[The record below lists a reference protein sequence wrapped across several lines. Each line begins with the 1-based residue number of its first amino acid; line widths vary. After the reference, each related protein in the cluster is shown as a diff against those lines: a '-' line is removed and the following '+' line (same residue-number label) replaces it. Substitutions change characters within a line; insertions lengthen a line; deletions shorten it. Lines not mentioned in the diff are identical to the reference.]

1 MRRVF
6 YLILSVALLSA
17 CSKKG
22 AEYLSADGFA
32 QGSTYHIVYSI
43 PETAKEKEKFRT
55 EVEELIEDSFYQ
67 INKSVSGY
75 DSTSILSRANRGE
88 NPQLNRIFTDVFNYA
103 KQIYKE
109 SNGAVDASAAP
120 LFDIWGFGFK
130 NKVPVTQEKI
140 DSIKQFVGMEKVNL
154 SSSGLLIKSD
164 SRISLNFNAIA
175 QGYTTDYFAR
185 QFDSLGIEN
194 YLIEIGGE
202 IYCKGLSSK
211 GRNWR
216 VGIDAP
222 RDGNFIPGE
231 DIQAVIELSGRGLVT
246 SGNYRKFYV
255 AEDGQK
261 YSHTID
267 PASGRPVQHTLLSAT
282 VIADNATVADAY
294 ATYFMV
300 VGLEKAKEI
309 LATREDMEALL
320 IYGEQEN
327 MKSYETPGLKK
338 MIVGS
343 SKLKTENN
351 T

>member
-1 MRRVF
+1 MRRIF

-43 PETAKEKEKFRT
+43 PETATDREKFQAM
-55 EVEELIEDSFYQ
+55 VEELIGDSFNQ

-75 DSTSILSRANRGE
+75 DSTSILSRSNRGDE
-88 NPQLNRIFTDVFNYA
+88 PQLNRIFLDVFNYA
-103 KQIYKE
+103 QQIYKE

-130 NKVPVTQEKI
+130 NKIPVTQEKI
-140 DSIKQFVGMEKVNL
+140 DSIKQFVGMDKVQL
-154 SSSGLLIKSD
+154 SSNGYLIKSD
-164 SRISLNFNAIA
+164 PRISLNFNAIA
-175 QGYTTDYFAR
+175 QGYTADFFASR
-185 QFDSLGIEN
+185 FDSLGIEN
-194 YLIEIGGE
+194 YLLEIGGE

-211 GRNWR
+211 GRKWR

-246 SGNYRKFYV
+246 SGNYRKFYIT
-255 AEDGQK
+255 EEGK
-261 YSHTID
+261 KLSHTID
-267 PASGRPVQHTLLSAT
+267 PKSGYPVKHSLLSAT
-282 VIADNATVADAY
+282 VIAENATIADAY
-294 ATYFMV
+294 ATFFMV

-309 LATREDMEALL
+309 LAARDDMEALL
-320 IYGEQEN
+320 IYGEQDN
-327 MKSYETPGLKK
+327 MKSYETPGLEK
-338 MIVGS
+338 MII
-343 SKLKTENN
+343 KRPQ
-351 T
+351 